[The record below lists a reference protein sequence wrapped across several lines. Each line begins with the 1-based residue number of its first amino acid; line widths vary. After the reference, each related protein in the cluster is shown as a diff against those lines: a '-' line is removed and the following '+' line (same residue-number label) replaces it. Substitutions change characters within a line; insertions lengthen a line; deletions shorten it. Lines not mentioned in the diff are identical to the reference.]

1 MDGENLL
8 TQPFWYVE
16 RVEITK
22 NGRHPD
28 GRNMIN
34 QLDEKTKVLFRLD
47 VGEHAHEIRS
57 MGYDVVNHM
66 NIEIQRCKW

>member
-28 GRNMIN
+28 GRNIIN
-34 QLDEKTKVLFRLD
+34 QLDEKTKVLFRL
-47 VGEHAHEIRS
+47 ENE
-57 MGYDVVNHM
+57 MGFPLGVW
-66 NIEIQRCKW
+66 IK